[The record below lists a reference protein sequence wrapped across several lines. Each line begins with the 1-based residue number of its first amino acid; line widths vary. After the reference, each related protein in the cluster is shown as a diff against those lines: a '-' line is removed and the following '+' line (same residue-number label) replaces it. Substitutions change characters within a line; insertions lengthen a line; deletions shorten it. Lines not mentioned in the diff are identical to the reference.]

1 MSFIVAI
8 DGPAGSGKGTITSA
22 VAEKFNLMYLDTGAT
37 YRCVALKI
45 LKEKVKLDDIEKI
58 KEILANIK
66 IEFKEDKTVLL
77 DGEDVTKAIRE
88 PDVTNTVSPV
98 SHILEVRLAMV
109 DLQRKIASGKDSI
122 LEGRDIGTNV
132 FPNADVKIYLDAS
145 VEERVKRRVKQ
156 NAEKGIEMTEEEVRQ
171 NIISRDENDKSAEV
185 GPLKQAED
193 AIYIDSSNLSIKQV
207 IKKISKIVKKA
218 RKDYEAIE
226 KGYENKENTKWKLIQ
241 RGFVSAVGGA
251 LYHLVFRV
259 KNINNKI
266 LMDHKDEGIIICAN
280 HVNYFDSIG
289 IAWCNKKREITFVAK
304 NDLWTHKFL
313 AWIGNIYNGI
323 PVKRDSSDLK
333 SIKLILKALKNNVA
347 VGIYPE
353 GTRNGM
359 AKHVEIKD
367 GAVFMAHK
375 AKVKIIPLGIS
386 GSFKPFSKVTF
397 NYGEPIDVNDYKTDD
412 KDWMKNATKAV
423 MDEIVRLTKVK

>member
-156 NAEKGIEMTEEEVRQ
+156 NAEKGIEMSEEEVRQ
-171 NIISRDENDKSAEV
+171 NIITRDETDKSAEV
-185 GPLKQAED
+185 GPLKPV
-193 AIYIDSSNLSIKQV
+193 LS
-207 IKKISKIVKKA
+207 A
-218 RKDYEAIE
+218 
-226 KGYENKENTKWKLIQ
+226 
-241 RGFVSAVGGA
+241 
-251 LYHLVFRV
+251 
-259 KNINNKI
+259 
-266 LMDHKDEGIIICAN
+266 
-280 HVNYFDSIG
+280 
-289 IAWCNKKREITFVAK
+289 
-304 NDLWTHKFL
+304 
-313 AWIGNIYNGI
+313 
-323 PVKRDSSDLK
+323 
-333 SIKLILKALKNNVA
+333 
-347 VGIYPE
+347 
-353 GTRNGM
+353 
-359 AKHVEIKD
+359 
-367 GAVFMAHK
+367 
-375 AKVKIIPLGIS
+375 
-386 GSFKPFSKVTF
+386 
-397 NYGEPIDVNDYKTDD
+397 
-412 KDWMKNATKAV
+412 
-423 MDEIVRLTKVK
+423 